1 MELKLQNE
9 AGVVTVSDKVFAAK
23 FNEPLIHQAVT
34 TYLTGGRLGSKAQKT
49 RSQVSGGGKK
59 PWRQKG
65 TGRARAGTS
74 RSPLWR
80 GGGITFAAK
89 PRDYTQKLNKKMYR
103 GAVCSIISELI
114 RQERLIVVE
123 QFSIS
128 APKTKE
134 LLAQLKTLNLQD
146 VLIVTDKNDDNLY
159 LAARNLYRVAVC
171 EASVVDPVSLVGAEK
186 LLVTVPALKQLEE
199 RFA

>member
-9 AGVVTVSDKVFAAK
+9 VGVVNVSDKVFAAK

-114 RQERLIVVE
+114 RQERLIIVE

-128 APKTKE
+128 APKTRE

-146 VLIVTDKNDDNLY
+146 VLIVTDKNDNNLY
-159 LAARNLYRVAVC
+159 LAARNLYRVTVC